1 MPGTDEQT
9 PTQFDPE
16 AYLEQAS
23 RLVGLPVDLAYREG
37 VARNL
42 VLIARMADLVMTFP
56 LALTDEPAPV
66 FVPAEPER

>member
-1 MPGTDEQT
+1 M
-9 PTQFDPE
+9 
-16 AYLEQAS
+16 
-23 RLVGLPVDLAYREG
+23 DLAYREG

-42 VLIARMADLVMTFP
+42 VLIAGMADLVMTFP

>member
-1 MPGTDEQT
+1 MPGSDDRAL
-9 PTQFDPE
+9 FDPE
-16 AYLEQAS
+16 AYLDQAC
-23 RLVGLPVDLAYREG
+23 RFAGVRVPEACREG

-42 VLIARMADLVMTFP
+42 VLIAGMAELVMSFP